1 MSDITITLV
10 ILGVAVALFVWNKL
24 PVGIVALLVALSLW
38 ATGVI
43 GLDQAVAGFGDPI
56 VIFIAALFVVS
67 EALDASGVTTWAG
80 QQLIGVAGK
89 SRSRLLVLMMVLVAV
104 LTALISVNGAVAA
117 LLPMVVVIA
126 MRLGQAPS
134 QLLLP
139 LAFGAHAGSM
149 LALTGTPINVI
160 VSDAA
165 MEAGE
170 GAFGYFEF
178 ALVGIPLLAFTVL
191 YAVFFG
197 PKLLP
202 DRLAPSLQRDLGD
215 HARTLVR
222 QYTLDDG
229 VAWLRVKSRSSLVGT
244 VASDLDLTAFAGLR
258 LLGVQ
263 TKSRRARLETPVV
276 TGDTIIVS
284 GDSADIDRLVD
295 SHNLARSAA
304 PRGKSPHDGL
314 ITQEFGVTEV
324 VVPPRSGLVGAVV
337 FPGMVTESGDL
348 VILAVQRG
356 GEDQGSGTTV
366 LVAGDTLL
374 LQGTWDA
381 LSSNTIDPDVIVVDT
396 PDTIRRQAAP
406 LGSKAKVALIVL
418 AGMVVLLATGLV
430 PPVIAGAAAAIA
442 MVLFRVVTVDQA
454 HRSMSWTTLILI
466 GAMIPLSV
474 AITDTGAAK
483 LIANGIVDLLGA
495 YGPHI
500 LLLAIV
506 LFTVVLGQLI
516 SNTATALIVVPIAL
530 SIGAEFEVSVLPLLM
545 GVTIAAAASF
555 MTPIATPANLM
566 VMGPGGYKFGD
577 YWKFGIPLLL
587 FFVLVATVL
596 VPIIWPF

>member
-89 SRSRLLVLMMVLVAV
+89 SRSRLLVLMMVLVAI

-126 MRLGQAPS
+126 IRLGQAPS

-178 ALVGIPLLAFTVL
+178 ALVGIPLVAFTVL
-191 YAVFFG
+191 YAVFLG

-229 VAWLRVKSRSSLVGT
+229 VAWLRVKARSSLVGT
-244 VASDLDLTAFAGLR
+244 VASDLDLSAFTGLR

-284 GDSADIDRLVD
+284 GDSDDIDRLIEAHD
-295 SHNLARSAA
+295 LARAAA

-418 AGMVVLLATGLV
+418 AGMVVLLATGIV

-442 MVLFRVVTVDQA
+442 MVLFRVVTVEQA

-483 LIANGIVDLLGA
+483 LIANGMVDLLGD
-495 YGPHI
+495 YGPHV

-530 SIGAEFEVSVLPLLM
+530 SIGAEFNVSVLPLLM
-545 GVTIAAAASF
+545 GVTVAAAASF

-577 YWKFGIPLLL
+577 YWKFGLPLLL
-587 FFVLVATVL
+587 FSVLVATLL

>member
-89 SRSRLLVLMMVLVAV
+89 SRSRLLVLMMVLVAI

-126 MRLGQAPS
+126 IRLGQAPS

-178 ALVGIPLLAFTVL
+178 ALVGIPLVAFTVL
-191 YAVFFG
+191 YAVFLG

-229 VAWLRVKSRSSLVGT
+229 VAWLRVKARSSLVGT
-244 VASDLDLTAFAGLR
+244 VASDLDLSAFTGLR

-284 GDSADIDRLVD
+284 GDSDDIDRLIEAHD
-295 SHNLARSAA
+295 LARAAA

-418 AGMVVLLATGLV
+418 AGMVVLLATGIV

-442 MVLFRVVTVDQA
+442 MVLFRVVTVEQA

-483 LIANGIVDLLGA
+483 LIANGMVDLLGDF
-495 YGPHI
+495 GPHV

-530 SIGAEFEVSVLPLLM
+530 SIGAEFNVSVLPLLM
-545 GVTIAAAASF
+545 GVTVAAAASF

-577 YWKFGIPLLL
+577 YWKFGLPLLL
-587 FFVLVATVL
+587 FSVLVATLL